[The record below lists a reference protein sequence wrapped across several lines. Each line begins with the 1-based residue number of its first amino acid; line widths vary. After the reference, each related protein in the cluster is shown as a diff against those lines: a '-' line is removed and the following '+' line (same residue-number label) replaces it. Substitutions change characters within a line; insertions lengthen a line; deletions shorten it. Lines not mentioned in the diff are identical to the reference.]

1 MAITKETRLLLL
13 HFNNYYNRVIKRL
26 DSVSDYMDADTEAG
40 VTHYADCANIN
51 FNPAD
56 GLFTSVVLGYGTNP
70 ADMFADGADYDYL
83 VVYEHSVDSET
94 SLVTRTILSRWFI
107 LEADRTRGQQ
117 YELKLKRD
125 VIADHYNQVIDS
137 PIFLEKGYINDVNDP
152 LLYNS
157 ESMNVN
163 QIKQLE
169 IPLKDETQSGWVVG
183 FIPSDSFNETE
194 PSYTRVD
201 KTITMPMNA
210 DITVDGLS
218 SWTYWNYC
226 SNNAGYKFM
235 ADATGRR
242 AVTVKIRSQYM
253 YADSARSAKCNLVT
267 ADFTFYPNSTDAGV
281 FDRKN
286 SGTIS
291 NSGGS

>member
-1 MAITKETRLLLL
+1 MYVTLAGT
-13 HFNNYYNRVIKRL
+13 
-26 DSVSDYMDADTEAG
+26 ADKICMIEAG
-40 VTHYADCANIN
+40 ANEVPDDVMLNAIIEGHKTIKEICAFINEIVADCGKPK
-51 FNPAD
+51 FEYVSCD
-56 GLFTSVVLGYGTNP
+56 VP

-94 SLVTRTILSRWFI
+94 SLVTRTIISRWFI

-157 ESMNVN
+157 ESLNVN

-169 IPLKDETQSGWVVG
+169 IPLKDETGCGWVVG

-210 DITVDGLS
+210 DITVNGLS

-235 ADATGRR
+235 ADTTARR

>member
-13 HFNNYYNRVIKRL
+13 HYNNYYNRVIKKL
-26 DSVSDYMDADTEAG
+26 STVAEYMAADTEDS

-56 GLFTSVVLGYGTNP
+56 GLMTSVVLGYGTNP
-70 ADMFADGADYDYL
+70 VNIFENGADYDYV
-83 VVYEHSVDSET
+83 VVYEHSEDTET
-94 SLVTRTILSRWFI
+94 HVVTNEIISRWFI

-125 VIADHYNQVIDS
+125 VITDHYNQIIDS

-169 IPLKDETQSGWVVG
+169 VPLKDETGCGWVVG
-183 FIPSDSFNETE
+183 FIPSNSFNETE

-201 KTITMPMNA
+201 KTITMPMTA
-210 DITVDGLS
+210 DITVNGLS
-218 SWTYWNYC
+218 SWSYWNYC
-226 SNNAGYKFM
+226 SNNASYKFM
-235 ADATGRR
+235 ADNTGRR
-242 AVTVKIRSQYM
+242 AVKVKIRSQYM

-267 ADFTFYPNSTDAGV
+267 ADFTFYPNSTDAGL
-281 FDRKN
+281 FERQN

>member
-13 HFNNYYNRVIKRL
+13 HYNNYYNRVIKRL
-26 DSVSDYMDADTEAG
+26 DTVSDYMEADTEDG
-40 VTHYADCANIN
+40 VTHYADCANMN

-56 GLFTSVVLGYGTNP
+56 GLMTSAVLGFGTNP
-70 ADMFADGADYDYL
+70 ANIFENGADYDYM
-83 VVYEHSVDSET
+83 VVYEQSVDSET
-94 SLVTRTILSRWFI
+94 HVVTKDITSRWFI

-169 IPLKDETQSGWVVG
+169 IPLKDETGCGWVVG

-201 KTITMPMNA
+201 KTITMPMTA
-210 DITVDGLS
+210 DITVNGLS
-218 SWTYWNYC
+218 NWAYWNYC
-226 SNNAGYKFM
+226 SNNASYKFM
-235 ADATGRR
+235 ADTTGRR
-242 AVTVKIRSQYM
+242 AVKVKIRSQYM

-267 ADFTFYPNSTDAGV
+267 ADFTFYPNSTDAGL
-281 FDRKN
+281 FERQN

>member
-13 HFNNYYNRVIKRL
+13 HYNNYYNRVIKRL
-26 DSVSDYMDADTEAG
+26 DTVSDYMEADTENN
-40 VTHYADCANIN
+40 VTHYADCANMN

-56 GLFTSVVLGYGTNP
+56 GLMTSAVLGFGTNSVNI
-70 ADMFADGADYDYL
+70 FENGADYDYV

-137 PIFLEKGYINDVNDP
+137 PIFLEKGFINDVNDP

-157 ESMNVN
+157 ESMNFN

-169 IPLKDETQSGWVVG
+169 VPLKDETGCGWVVG

-194 PSYTRVD
+194 PSYKRVE
-201 KTITMPMNA
+201 KTITVPMTAN
-210 DITVDGLS
+210 ITVNGLS
-218 SWTYWNYC
+218 SWAYWNYC

-235 ADATGRR
+235 ADTAGRR
-242 AVTVKIRSQYM
+242 AVKVKIRSQYM
-253 YADSARSAKCNLVT
+253 YADSARSAKCNLAT

>member
-1 MAITKETRLLLL
+1 MAITKKTNLLLL
-13 HFNNYYNRVIKRL
+13 HYNNYYNRVIKKL
-26 DSVSDYMDADTEAG
+26 NTVAEYKAADTEDA
-40 VTHYADCANIN
+40 VTHYADCANMN

-56 GLFTSVVLGYGTNP
+56 GLMTSAVLGFGTNP
-70 ADMFADGADYDYL
+70 ANIFDNGADYDYV
-83 VVYEHSVDSET
+83 VVYEQSEDT
-94 SLVTRTILSRWFI
+94 ETHVVTDEIVSRWFI

-137 PIFLEKGYINDVNDP
+137 PIFLEKGFINDVNDP

-157 ESMNVN
+157 ESMNFN

-169 IPLKDETQSGWVVG
+169 VPLKDETECGWVVG
-183 FIPSDSFNETE
+183 FIPSDSFTETK
-194 PSYTRVD
+194 RVE
-201 KTITMPMNA
+201 KEIAMPMNA
-210 DITVDGLS
+210 DITVNGLS
-218 SWTYWNYC
+218 TWSYWNYC
-226 SNNAGYKFM
+226 SDNSAYKFM
-235 ADATGRR
+235 ADSTGRR
-242 AVTVKIRSQYM
+242 AVKVKIRSQYM

>member
-1 MAITKETRLLLL
+1 MAITKETNLLLL
-13 HFNNYYNRVIKRL
+13 HYNNYYNRVIKRL
-26 DSVSDYMDADTEAG
+26 DTVLDYIEADEA
-40 VTHYADCANIN
+40 HYADCQKMN

-56 GLFTSVVLGYGTNP
+56 GLFTSAVLGYGTNP
-70 ADMFADGADYDYL
+70 VNIFDNGADYDYL
-83 VVYEHSVDSET
+83 VVYEQSEDT
-94 SLVTRTILSRWFI
+94 ETHVVTKDIISRWFI
-107 LEADRTRGQQ
+107 LEADRIRGKQ

-137 PIFLEKGYINDVNDP
+137 PIFLEKGFINDVNDP

-157 ESMNVN
+157 ESMKVN

-169 IPLKDETQSGWVVG
+169 VPLKDETGCGWVVG
-183 FIPSDSFNETE
+183 FIPSDAFTNFVEKE
-194 PSYTRVD
+194 PQYKRVE
-201 KTITMPMNA
+201 KEIAMPMNA
-210 DITVDGLS
+210 DITVNGLS
-218 SWTYWNYC
+218 TWSYWNYC
-226 SNNAGYKFM
+226 SDNPAHKFM
-235 ADATGRR
+235 ADTAGRR
-242 AVTVKIRSQYM
+242 QVTVKIRSQYM

>member
-13 HFNNYYNRVIKRL
+13 HYNNYYNRVIKRL
-26 DSVSDYMDADTEAG
+26 DTVSDYMEADTEDNVA
-40 VTHYADCANIN
+40 HYADCANMN

-56 GLFTSVVLGYGTNP
+56 GLMTSAVLGFGTNP
-70 ADMFADGADYDYL
+70 ANIFDNGADYDYV
-83 VVYEHSVDSET
+83 VVYEQSVDSET
-94 SLVTRTILSRWFI
+94 SLITKTILSRWFI
-107 LEADRTRGQQ
+107 LEADRIRGKQ

-137 PIFLEKGYINDVNDP
+137 PIFLEKGFINDVNDP

-157 ESMNVN
+157 ESMNFN

-169 IPLKDETQSGWVVG
+169 VPLKDETGCGWVVG

-194 PSYTRVD
+194 PSYKRVE
-201 KTITMPMNA
+201 KTITVPMTAN
-210 DITVDGLS
+210 ITVNGLS
-218 SWTYWNYC
+218 SWSYWNYC
-226 SNNAGYKFM
+226 SNNASYKFM
-235 ADATGRR
+235 ADTAGRR
-242 AVTVKIRSQYM
+242 AVKVKIRSQYM
-253 YADSARSAKCNLVT
+253 YADSARTAKCNLAT

-281 FDRKN
+281 FERQN

>member
-1 MAITKETRLLLL
+1 ME
-13 HFNNYYNRVIKRL
+13 
-26 DSVSDYMDADTEAG
+26 ADTEAG

-94 SLVTRTILSRWFI
+94 SLVTRTIISRWFI

-169 IPLKDETQSGWVVG
+169 VPLKDETGCGWVVG
-183 FIPSDSFNETE
+183 FIPSDAFTKFVEKE
-194 PSYTRVD
+194 PQYKRVE
-201 KTITMPMNA
+201 KEIAMPMNA
-210 DITVDGLS
+210 DITVNGLS
-218 SWTYWNYC
+218 TWSYWNYC
-226 SNNAGYKFM
+226 SDNPAHKFM
-235 ADATGRR
+235 ADTAGRR
-242 AVTVKIRSQYM
+242 QVTVKIRSQYI